1 VATTPVATTPVATTP
16 VATTPAPAP
25 SAEVVVNG
33 ATSQSATVSAT
44 AETIVFLP
52 SGQGVK
58 VGAGAVPGDITVTVQ
73 VLAAPPPI
81 PEEQAAALT
90 LVSPVLSFAPS
101 GQQFSAP
108 VTLVFAVSA
117 VAGPRK
123 RLAVH
128 RHNKVSRAWDEVPGT
143 RVAGDGTVEVETWS
157 FSSYAV
163 FEIPAPAATTPGPAA
178 VATLPFWVPAVAGA
192 VSVVL
197 FVACAYAFFAYTSA
211 RRARLLKVHDIGA
224 AIRRAETPHAPR
236 PPPAGGAGAPESP
249 FGTSAPASPY
259 ADLRSIRLP
268 PLTAPGL
275 SPPGASVAYP
285 DLRQPAQLPG

>member
-1 VATTPVATTPVATTP
+1 
-16 VATTPAPAP
+16 
-25 SAEVVVNG
+25 
-33 ATSQSATVSAT
+33 VSAT

-101 GQQFSAP
+101 GLQFSAP

-117 VAGPRK
+117 AAGPGK

-143 RVAGDGTVEVETWS
+143 RVAGDGTAEVETWS

-163 FEIPAPAATTPGPAA
+163 FEILAPAATTPGPAP

-197 FVACAYAFFAYTSA
+197 FVACAYAFFAYNSA

-236 PPPAGGAGAPESP
+236 PPPAGGAGAPEFP
-249 FGTSAPASPY
+249 FGTSALRLDGPASEALPY
-259 ADLRSIRLP
+259 AGLRSIRLP
-268 PLTAPGL
+268 PLTAPGV
-275 SPPGASVAYP
+275 SPPGASMAHP
-285 DLRQPAQLPG
+285 DLRQPGPAQLPGQLP